1 MSNRVSSLFAA
12 CALAVGAGA
21 TSAQTPSPASKPT
34 TVAPVTVQ
42 GAASPKTIEKQAQHF
57 VDLYTAETPKLGL
70 IGRWADP
77 LCVEVV
83 NLTPEQAAMVK
94 GRVEEVAKGLGLRVE
109 KPGCR
114 SNVQIVLTSQP
125 QAFLDNVAKANDLAL
140 GFHWRSDL
148 KKVKTVTHPIQAW
161 YETATRANG
170 NTTALASA
178 DLKDPDGNRVNPF
191 DVMPL
196 PSSETVDTPWNPGP
210 VGCAGSLITDCTRT
224 IFKNVLVVIDSRAAE
239 GKTLGTLADYVA
251 MMALSQAKSLD
262 GCAALPSVMDLMA
275 KASCPGRDPPNGL
288 TDTDIAFLTGLYFS
302 DPETK
307 GAQQQVEIA
316 ARMTRLLI
324 KASATA
330 RESK

>member
-1 MSNRVSSLFAA
+1 MPNRVSLLFLACFLSL
-12 CALAVGAGA
+12 GAGA
-21 TSAQTPSPASKPT
+21 ARAQTAESPAKAT
-34 TVAPVTVQ
+34 TVAPVIVQ
-42 GAASPKTIEKQAQHF
+42 GAASLKTIEKQAQHF

-94 GRVEEVAKGLGLRVE
+94 TRVEEVAKGLGLKVE
-109 KPGCR
+109 KPGCK

-125 QAFLDNVAKANDLAL
+125 QAFLDKVAKANELAL

-161 YETATRANG
+161 YKTATRARG
-170 NTTALASA
+170 DMGALFAA
-178 DLKDPDGNRVNPF
+178 DLKDRDGNRVNPSDF
-191 DVMPL
+191 F
-196 PSSETVDTPWNPGP
+196 PSTGSFETVDTPENPGP

-224 IFKNVLVVIDSRAAE
+224 LFKNVLVVVDSRAAA

-275 KASCPGRDPPNGL
+275 KAPCPGRDPPNGL

-307 GAQQQVEIA
+307 AVQQQVEIA

-324 KASATA
+324 KAGATTA
-330 RESK
+330 SK